1 MGHVI
6 TWDQLK
12 SLGEG
17 QSNSVLDQR
26 EMRQEVNKA
35 CMVIFTSGTTGLP
48 KGRVFFQTLN
58 SHAGKMLVLLYRCF
72 DKP

>member
-17 QSNSVLDQR
+17 QSNSVLEQR

-48 KGRVFFQTLN
+48 KGRVFL
-58 SHAGKMLVLLYRCF
+58 
-72 DKP
+72 

>member
-17 QSNSVLDQR
+17 HSNSVLEQR
-26 EMRQEVNKA
+26 EINQEVNKA

-48 KGRVFFQTLN
+48 KGRIFL
-58 SHAGKMLVLLYRCF
+58 
-72 DKP
+72 